1 MVSKSSSVLII
12 FQADFTIRVLILASL
27 GKSLSTPCISG
38 KCLTIGGFLQWPPS
52 SVKTQ
57 AFGNIR
63 SINVKIS
70 YKLEFLEANWYAD
83 ATLLLGSNPATCAFI
98 TLTSV
103 VRSGV
108 VGGRMT

>member
-1 MVSKSSSVLII
+1 MI
-12 FQADFTIRVLILASL
+12 FQADFRIRVLILARL
-27 GKSLSTPCISG
+27 GKRLSTSSCPSE

-52 SVKTQ
+52 SVKTHTS
-57 AFGNIR
+57 GNMR
-63 SINVKIS
+63 SIKAKIS